1 MTKQFFITLAVALLG
16 FIATK
21 AQAPFTGRV
30 EYEFIFQ
37 EEVPQ
42 EQPRMILEYRP
53 RYLKLIAF
61 ALKDTITGLYEPET
75 EMVIDY
81 ISGKTYQVSHD
92 AKKIISLEKTKTTLV
107 LPQLTQLPGEQTIIA
122 GNKANLYQTKI
133 DKFQSYRIWFA
144 DSITVTQNDVLAQNS
159 DFFIFGTGKLLLR
172 VEPDTIGGKKKKG
185 EDVTINAVK
194 ITPLTFSDSSYQLPA
209 NYAIEDEA
217 ALNRL
222 QDSLLRQFQ
231 NVDSVLAQQ
240 KLNQDSA
247 KWAADE
253 INSYVNKKP
262 TSPKKP
268 TKKPAKK
275 PAAKSTAYR
284 KQ

>member
-1 MTKQFFITLAVALLG
+1 MAKQFFATLAVALLG
-16 FIATK
+16 FIATQ

-81 ISGKTYQVSHD
+81 TSGKTYQVSHD
-92 AKKIISLEKTKTTLV
+92 VKRIISLEKTKTTLV
-107 LPQLTQLPGEQTIIA
+107 LPQLTQLPGEQTTIA

-144 DSITVTQNDVLAQNS
+144 DSITVTQNDVLAQNN

-172 VEPDTIGGKKKKG
+172 VEPDTIGVKKKKG
-185 EDVTINAVK
+185 EDVTINAIK
-194 ITPLTFSDSSYQLPA
+194 ITPLVFSDSNYQFPP
-209 NYAIEDEA
+209 NYTVEDES
-217 ALNRL
+217 ALRRM
-222 QDSLLRQFQ
+222 QDSLMQQFKDI
-231 NVDSVLAQQ
+231 DSQLQ
-240 KLNQDSA
+240 LNQDSA
-247 KWAADE
+247 LMSTKP
-253 INSYVNKKP
+253 IPKVGTSKKQKP
-262 TSPKKP
+262 LKKAP
-268 TKKPAKK
+268 TKGSKP
-275 PAAKSTAYR
+275 PAR
-284 KQ
+284 RPKQ